1 MMASNHRNSWK
12 GHSGITSEA
21 LYIEH
26 VGILDSMLHKL
37 HENIKDLYERVRLIR
52 PISLSFSNGVFSN
65 KVEVLTGSNSIF
77 PRITIEALT
86 PLDNTKLYL
95 QLLDTGETLELPPYF
110 ILKNSPVDIKNACY
124 FYNSVEKGSTK
135 YVSYHY
141 DGRPEDIEEGEMVFN
156 HIKRLLTN

>member
-1 MMASNHRNSWK
+1 M
-12 GHSGITSEA
+12 
-21 LYIEH
+21 
-26 VGILDSMLHKL
+26 GILDSMLHKL

-95 QLLDTGETLELPPYF
+95 QLLDTGEMLELPPYF
-110 ILKNSPVDIKNACY
+110 ILKNSPADIKNACY
-124 FYNSVEKGSTK
+124 FYNRVEKGSTK
-135 YVSYHY
+135 YVSYYY